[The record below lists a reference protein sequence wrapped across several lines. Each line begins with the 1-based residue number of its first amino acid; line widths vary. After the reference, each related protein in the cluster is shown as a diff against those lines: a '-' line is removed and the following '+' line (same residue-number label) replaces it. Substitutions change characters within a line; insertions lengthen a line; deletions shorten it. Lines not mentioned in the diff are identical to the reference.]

1 MFALLMQIL
10 LLNVLIAV
18 ITSAWEEITERQTE
32 VFWCYRLEYAAGI
45 LPIEYFIREFLQ
57 N

>member
-1 MFALLMQIL
+1 MQIL